1 MASLAMYE
9 AVTCGIRIR
18 VTPQFLE
25 EESAPAEGRYLWS
38 YTIDIR
44 NEGRETVQLRAR
56 HWRITDATGR
66 TQEVAGPGVVGQTP
80 VLTPG
85 ASFRYT
91 SGCPLPTPSGIM
103 VGTYQ
108 MTSAAGER
116 FNVSIPA
123 FSLDS
128 PHAKRSLN

>member
-1 MASLAMYE
+1 MYE
-9 AVTCGIRIR
+9 AVTRGIRIR

-44 NEGRETVQLRAR
+44 NEGRDTVQLRSR

-66 TQEVAGPGVVGQTP
+66 TQEVEGPGVVGQTP